1 MKRIASWLTVFLVG
15 FSLIVRAHEGMW
27 IPILLDIDNMQRHG
41 LKLSAEDIFSV
52 NQASL
57 KDAIVHFG
65 GGCTAEVISEKGLI
79 LTNHH
84 CGYGAVQRLSS
95 VENDYLKDGF
105 WAMDHSGELPCA
117 GLTASFVD
125 RIEDVTDEVLE
136 GITDETDIAERN
148 LMIAMR
154 SAQIA
159 ARSTDGPA
167 YSAEV
172 KSFFHG
178 NQYILI
184 VKKTFNDVRL
194 VGTPP
199 SSIGKFGGDTDNWVW
214 PRHTGDFAMF
224 RIYANADNQPAD
236 YAAGN
241 KPYAPAHS
249 LPVSMKGVKEG
260 DFTMVYGFPGLT
272 EQYMMSTGVE
282 YVTEVVN
289 PIRIDMRENSLRV
302 IDAAMASSDALR
314 IQYAAR
320 QSRISNA
327 WKKWIGQNMGLER
340 FNALEKK
347 RNFERSFSEKAA
359 SSQNEYY
366 KAVMSV
372 LHELHTEMRPYQ
384 LARDLFIEVVFYGPQ
399 IIDFSR
405 KLDGLFATIEEG
417 AEPDVIESEREKA
430 VRAAKRYF
438 KDSDQRVERDVFEVI
453 IQRYLAAIDPGLQPE
468 KVKEIRTRHGG
479 NVSAYADR
487 LYAKSIL
494 ANEEALMKLLELGS
508 PKKILK
514 IKNDEAYLLGQSF
527 FVGFNEQIRPQYDA
541 MRAVLEEA
549 MRIYVKAQM
558 EFFPDRT
565 FWSDANSTLR
575 VTYGKVEGCIP
586 QDGMAYL
593 PHTTIEGVMHKY
605 KPGDVE
611 FDLPER
617 LIRLYEE
624 KDFGPYATDGTL
636 NVAFLASN
644 HTTGG
649 NSGSPVINAN
659 GELIGLNFDRS
670 WESTMSDIMFN
681 PDICRNISVDVRYI
695 LFVVDKFAGASW
707 LIDEMK
713 LVHN

>member
-136 GITDETDIAERN
+136 GFTDETDIAERN

-347 RNFERSFSEKAA
+347 RNFERSFREKAA
-359 SSQNEYY
+359 SSQNESYQS
-366 KAVMSV
+366 VLTV
-372 LHELHTEMRPYQ
+372 LHELHTEIRPYQ
-384 LARDLFIEVVFYGPQ
+384 LARDLYVEVVFYGPQ

-405 KLDGLFATIEEG
+405 KLDGLFVAIEEG

-453 IQRYLAAIDPGLQPE
+453 MQRYLTAIDPGLQPE

-494 ANEEALMKLLELGS
+494 ANEDALMKLLESGS

-593 PHTTIEGVMHKY
+593 PHTTLEGVMHKY

-695 LFVVDKFAGASW
+695 LFVVDKFAEASW

-713 LVHN
+713 LVYN